1 MNQLEENLVKIQIF
15 EIIYSFINKLYKVE
29 SRKELIINYLN

>member
-15 EIIYSFINKLYKVE
+15 EIIYSFTNKLYKVE
-29 SRKELIINYLN
+29 SRKENLLLIT